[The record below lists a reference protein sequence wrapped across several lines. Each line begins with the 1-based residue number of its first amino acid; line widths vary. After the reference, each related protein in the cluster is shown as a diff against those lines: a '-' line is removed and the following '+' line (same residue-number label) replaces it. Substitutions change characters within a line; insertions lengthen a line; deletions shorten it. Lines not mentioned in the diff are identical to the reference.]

1 MKKIML
7 LSFLFLSVF
16 GFGQKENLIKY
27 LDAYKTSEF
36 DESKKIIS
44 DYSFG
49 GSAIYTLLEYNDP
62 IGILFDTDMPG
73 IKGYKAIV
81 VCKMKAEAGNNIEK
95 KMLVIMYLNKR
106 NNLWSVCDFR
116 ESCNPNDEYLTAK
129 NDIDNGKFYTDKQYV
144 YRNLAY
150 WALNAGK
157 IKDTIEAINKAKI
170 EAENSK
176 DSNFTISDT
185 ELTINSIQ

>member
-1 MKKIML
+1 MKKVIL
-7 LSFLFLSVF
+7 LLLLFVSVL

-49 GSAIYTLLEYNDP
+49 GSAIYTLLEYSDP
-62 IGILFDTDMPG
+62 IGILFDTDIAS

-81 VCKMKAEAGNNIEK
+81 VCKMKTEAGNVKEN
-95 KMLVIMYLNKR
+95 KMLAIMYLNKS
-106 NNLWSVCDFR
+106 NNQWCVCDFR
-116 ESCNPNDEYLTAK
+116 ESCNPENEYLLSKTAVE
-129 NDIDNGKFYTDKQYV
+129 NGKFYTDKKFV

-150 WALNAGK
+150 WALNSGK
-157 IKDTIEAINKAKI
+157 IQSAIEYLNKAKT

-176 DSNFTISDT
+176 DHNFSIKETETI
-185 ELTINSIQ
+185 INSIK